1 MGDKNWSFV
10 FCFSQLFSMV
20 LMVLMHCGLQTL
32 TWLAR
37 NGARALF
44 FFSVQKLFCFSCY
57 LHFLHVIVRLYH
69 A

>member
-44 FFSVQKLFCFSCY
+44 FFFCSEIVLF
-57 LHFLHVIVRLYH
+57 FLLLAFFACHC
-69 A
+69 